1 MEIRHPRGLQN
12 AQNQTA
18 NVTGL
23 EGQKGKIDVSVRQM
37 QINKMEQEQTK
48 TPGKK
53 QSTVI
58 KTGEL
63 SLVE

>member
-1 MEIRHPRGLQN
+1 VEIRHPRGLQN

-37 QINKMEQEQTK
+37 QINKMEQE
-48 TPGKK
+48 
-53 QSTVI
+53 
-58 KTGEL
+58 
-63 SLVE
+63 